1 MWRTP
6 EGNRIL
12 KGAEGR
18 LMRASLD
25 SLVERLEDDICFAE
39 SLDHDQ
45 ELVLEEFGVPLF
57 DELDHGQKLV
67 LLADVSKALFKRS
80 VPWPRHTAVA
90 EAAVYVLYW
99 NIISEIKY
107 EIQCQVK
114 RSRKC
119 RKCRKWRRM
128 VLAACRQWGFD
139 EAFADFDDD
148 EDDYLSLPEVDCPNL
163 AAWRVEVF
171 DLADL
176 VLWDRDW
183 ELADVFMDSAPEAAT
198 MVRRHLGI
206 DEDYFV
212 AVPPLATKRTLT
224 TARRTIEELV
234 RRKPR

>member
-1 MWRTP
+1 M
-6 EGNRIL
+6 
-12 KGAEGR
+12 
-18 LMRASLD
+18 MRASLD
-25 SLVERLEDDICFAE
+25 SLVESLEDDICFAE

-90 EAAVYVLYW
+90 EAAVYVLYA
-99 NIISEIKY
+99 NIVREIKY

-114 RSRKC
+114 RGRS
-119 RKCRKWRRM
+119 CRKWRRM
-128 VLAACRQWGFD
+128 VLAACRQWGFN
-139 EAFADFDDD
+139 EACADFDDD
-148 EDDYLSLPEVDCPNL
+148 EDDYLSLPEVDCPKL
-163 AAWRVEVF
+163 AAWHVEVF

-198 MVRRHLGI
+198 MVRRHMGI
-206 DEDYFV
+206 DDDYFV
-212 AVPPLATKRTLT
+212 AVPPLVTKQSLT
-224 TARRTIEELV
+224 MARRTIEELV
-234 RRKPR
+234 RTKPR